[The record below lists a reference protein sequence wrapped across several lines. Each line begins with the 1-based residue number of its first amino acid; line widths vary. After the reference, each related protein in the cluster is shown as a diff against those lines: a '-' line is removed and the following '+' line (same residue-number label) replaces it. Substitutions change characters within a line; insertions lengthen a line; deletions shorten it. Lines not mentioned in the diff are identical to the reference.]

1 MKKILLIL
9 LLIPNIINAKETFDS
24 FAARTESWAKGL
36 NGYIVSSGRDVTID
50 LGKNANV
57 IKGMEFTVSKDGQE
71 LLHPVTGKSLGKKR
85 VETGKVV
92 INNVYAV

>member
-50 LGKNANV
+50 
-57 IKGMEFTVSKDGQE
+57 
-71 LLHPVTGKSLGKKR
+71 
-85 VETGKVV
+85 
-92 INNVYAV
+92 